1 MQKAP
6 LFALTVSLYVLM
18 FAYAFSVTMIGPL
31 IPIFMDAYHV
41 SLSRSGLVPL
51 FQGLGGAITVFMGIA
66 FVDKMRRSVLIT
78 VAFGTYCAATLL
90 MAIAP
95 PYLLLLVLFCF
106 VGGGTRLLDAVLN
119 AYVSDLHPEKR
130 GFAVTLLHACFGVG
144 ALLGPLFATVFVNAK
159 VRWPYVFLALGS
171 FCVVMLIV
179 YTLVQRKMPAAKP
192 RAHSSGIKNIASLL
206 KNRHIVWLSFMALF
220 YVAFALSISTW
231 MPSYMTRRLHT
242 SAVLASLPVSAM
254 WIGIICGRLVYSF
267 LSLKHPVKYLLL
279 FSSIAAGVVMIATVI
294 INAPVAYAGGL
305 CIAGFLVG
313 ATMPLSIAQG
323 NTMVAGY
330 SGAVSSLLTFAGVIG
345 LLFFPWLIGVIADA
359 SGFWY
364 GIALVALFPSA
375 IAVFSSFLPK
385 PG

>member
-1 MQKAP
+1 
-6 LFALTVSLYVLM
+6 M

-41 SLSRSGLVPL
+41 SLSQSGLVSL
-51 FQGLGGAITVFMGIA
+51 FQGLGGAITVFVGIA
-66 FVDKMRRSVLIT
+66 FVDTIRRSVLIT
-78 VAFGTYCAATLL
+78 AAFGTYCAATLL

-106 VGGGTRLLDAVLN
+106 AGGGTRLMEAVLN
-119 AYVSDLHPEKR
+119 AYVSDLHPARR
-130 GFAVTLLHACFGVG
+130 GFFVTLLHACFGVG
-144 ALLGPLFATVFVNAK
+144 ALLGPLFSTAFINAK
-159 VRWPYVFLALGS
+159 VHWPYVFLALGS

-179 YTLVQRKMPAAKP
+179 YTMVQRKMPVARP
-192 RAHSSGIKNIASLL
+192 RAHASGIKNIASLL
-206 KNRHIVWLSFMALF
+206 KNRHIAWLFFMALF
-220 YVAFALSISTW
+220 YVAFALSISMW

-254 WIGIICGRLVYSF
+254 WIGIICGRVVYSF

-294 INAPVAYAGGL
+294 INAPVAYVGGL
-305 CIAGFLVG
+305 CVAGFLVG

-323 NTMVAGY
+323 NNMAAGY

-345 LLFFPWLIGVIADA
+345 LLLFPWLIGVIADA
-359 SGFWY
+359 SSFWY
-364 GIALVALFPSA
+364 GIALIALFPSGIA
-375 IAVFSSFLPK
+375 IFSALLPK